1 MNESRGAVP
10 PPTAFQ
16 GTLRKITEA
25 LAGELACPTERA
37 PDWSDF
43 EWKIARAVAAMHGVS
58 PLLSTTL
65 RWQGPAGWMTF
76 LVEQRTHTAN
86 RHLRIADLLQRIDER
101 GRAEGIA
108 AVALKGAALHA
119 IGLYAIGER
128 PMADIDLLV
137 RPVDAERT
145 ARLLESMGFY
155 QASSS
160 WKERGFTPVVGCA
173 VGGLGEHSNNN
184 VKIELH
190 ERICERLPWRIT
202 DVTDC
207 VFPAQAHPGVN
218 AYPSTASLMI
228 HLLLHAAG
236 AMAYQALRLLHLH
249 DLAQLSSRMTE
260 ADWDQVLA
268 QRRRGGLWWAF
279 PPLHLASRYFSSR
292 IPNRVLSVLADD
304 CPLVLDRVS
313 RRRTLYEVSYSY
325 PCVKAFPGV
334 EWAQSIR
341 EVLEYAVS
349 RVWPSAEHVA
359 LRKHSAKSD
368 AWGSQSQ
375 WVHLSQ
381 GRRIVRWVTSR
392 PPRAVTS
399 HAVSAA
405 LSVSNDY
412 RESP

>member
-1 MNESRGAVP
+1 MNEARSAVP

-16 GTLRKITEA
+16 GTLRKITET
-25 LAGELACPTERA
+25 LAVELACSTRRA

-43 EWKIARAVAAMHGVS
+43 EWTIAKAVAAMHGVS

-65 RWQGPAGWMTF
+65 RWQGPADWVTF
-76 LVEQRTHTAN
+76 LEEQRIHTAT
-86 RHLRIADLLQRIDER
+86 RHTRIAELLQRIDEL
-101 GRAEGIA
+101 GRATGIA

-137 RPVDAERT
+137 RPADAGRM
-145 ARLLESMGFY
+145 ARLLETLGFY
-155 QASSS
+155 EACAT
-160 WKERGFTPVVGCA
+160 WKERVFTPLVEHA
-173 VGGLGEHSNNN
+173 VGGLGEHSNND

-190 ERICERLPWRIT
+190 EKICERLPWRIT

-236 AMAYQALRLLHLH
+236 AMAFQALRLLHLH
-249 DLAQLSSRMTE
+249 DLAQLSSRMTA

-268 QRRRGGLWWAF
+268 QRSGGRLWWAY
-279 PPLHLASRYFSSR
+279 PPLHLAARYFSSH
-292 IPNRVLSVLADD
+292 IPSRVLAALADD
-304 CPLVLDRVS
+304 CPFVLDRIS

-325 PCVKAFPGV
+325 PRVDAFPGV

-341 EVLEYAVS
+341 ELLEYAVS
-349 RVWPSAEHVA
+349 RVRPSAEHVS
-359 LRKHSAKSD
+359 LRERTAKSE
-368 AWGSQSQ
+368 AWASQSQ
-375 WVHLSQ
+375 WARLSQ
-381 GRRIVRWVTSR
+381 GRRIVRWMTSR
-392 PPRAVTS
+392 PPRAVTM

-405 LSVSNDY
+405 L
-412 RESP
+412 RCGQ

>member
-10 PPTAFQ
+10 PPTTLPE
-16 GTLRKITEA
+16 TLRKITET
-25 LAGELACPTERA
+25 LAAELACPTQRA

-58 PLLSTTL
+58 PLLSKTL
-65 RWQGPAGWMTF
+65 RWQGPAGWVTF
-76 LVEQRTHTAN
+76 LEEQRIHTAI
-86 RHLRIADLLQRIDER
+86 RYRRIVELLQHIDER
-101 GRAEGIA
+101 GRATGIA
-108 AVALKGAALHA
+108 VVALKGAALHA
-119 IGLYAIGER
+119 IGLYAVGER

-137 RPVDAERT
+137 KPADAERM
-145 ARLLESMGFY
+145 ALLFESLGFY
-155 QASSS
+155 EACAN
-160 WKERGFTPVVGCA
+160 WKERVFTPIVARA
-173 VGGLGEHSNNN
+173 VGALGENSNND

-190 ERICERLPWRIT
+190 EKICERLPWRIT

-207 VFPAQAHPGVN
+207 VFPAQARPGVN

-236 AMAYQALRLLHLH
+236 AMAFQSLRLLHLH

-279 PPLHLASRYFSSR
+279 PPLNMASRYFTSH
-292 IPNRVLSVLADD
+292 IPSRVLAALADD
-304 CPLVLDRVS
+304 CPFVLDRIS

-325 PCVKAFPGV
+325 PRVDAFPGV

-349 RVWPSAEHVA
+349 RVRPSAEQIA
-359 LRKHSAKSD
+359 LREHSAKSD
-368 AWGSQSQ
+368 AWASQNQ
-375 WVHLSQ
+375 WARLSQ

-392 PPRAVTS
+392 PRRAVTM

-405 LSVSNDY
+405 L
-412 RESP
+412 RCAQ

>member
-10 PPTAFQ
+10 PPT
-16 GTLRKITEA
+16 TLPEMLRKITET
-25 LAGELACPTERA
+25 LAAELACPTQRA

-58 PLLSTTL
+58 PLLSKTL

-76 LVEQRTHTAN
+76 LEEQRIHTAT
-86 RHLRIADLLQRIDER
+86 RHRRIAELLQHIDER
-101 GRAEGIA
+101 GRATGIA
-108 AVALKGAALHA
+108 AVGLKGAALHA
-119 IGLYAIGER
+119 IGLYAVGER

-137 RPVDAERT
+137 KPADAQRM
-145 ARLLESMGFY
+145 ALLLESLGFY
-155 QASSS
+155 QACAN
-160 WKERGFTPVVGCA
+160 WRERVFTPIVGGA
-173 VGGLGEHSNNN
+173 VGALGEHSNNS

-190 ERICERLPWRIT
+190 EKICERLPWRIT

-207 VFPAQAHPGVN
+207 VFPMQARPGVN

-236 AMAYQALRLLHLH
+236 AMAFQALRLLHLN
-249 DLAQLSSRMTE
+249 DLARLSSRMTE

-279 PPLHLASRYFSSR
+279 PPLQLASRYFSSH
-292 IPNRVLSVLADD
+292 IPSRVLAALADG
-304 CPLVLDRVS
+304 CPFVLDRIS

-325 PCVKAFPGV
+325 PRVDAFPGV
-334 EWAQSIR
+334 EWARSIR
-341 EVLEYAVS
+341 EVLEYVVS
-349 RVWPSAEHVA
+349 RVRPSAEHIA
-359 LRKHSAKSD
+359 LREHSAKSD
-368 AWGSQSQ
+368 AWTSHNQ
-375 WVHLSQ
+375 WARLSQ

-392 PPRAVTS
+392 PPRAVTM

-405 LSVSNDY
+405 L
-412 RESP
+412 RCAQ

>member
-10 PPTAFQ
+10 PPTTLPE
-16 GTLRKITEA
+16 TLRKITET
-25 LAGELACPTERA
+25 LAAELACPTQRA

-58 PLLSTTL
+58 PLLSKTL

-76 LVEQRTHTAN
+76 LEEQRIHTAT
-86 RHLRIADLLQRIDER
+86 RHRRIAELLQHIDER
-101 GRAEGIA
+101 GRATGIA
-108 AVALKGAALHA
+108 AVGLKGAALHA
-119 IGLYAIGER
+119 IGLYAVGER

-137 RPVDAERT
+137 KPADAQRM
-145 ARLLESMGFY
+145 ALLLESLGFY
-155 QASSS
+155 QACAN
-160 WKERGFTPVVGCA
+160 WRERVFTPIVGGA
-173 VGGLGEHSNNN
+173 VGALGEHSNNS

-190 ERICERLPWRIT
+190 EKICERLPWRIT
-202 DVTDC
+202 DVTDR
-207 VFPAQAHPGVN
+207 VFPMQARPGVN

-236 AMAYQALRLLHLH
+236 AMAFQALRLLHLN
-249 DLAQLSSRMTE
+249 DLARLSSRMTE

-279 PPLHLASRYFSSR
+279 PPLNLASRYFSSH
-292 IPNRVLSVLADD
+292 IPSRVLAALADG
-304 CPLVLDRVS
+304 CPFVLDRIS

-325 PCVKAFPGV
+325 PRVDAFPGV

-349 RVWPSAEHVA
+349 RVRPSAEHIA
-359 LRKHSAKSD
+359 LREHSAKSD
-368 AWGSQSQ
+368 AWTSHNQ
-375 WVHLSQ
+375 WARLSQ

-392 PPRAVTS
+392 PPRAVTM

-405 LSVSNDY
+405 L
-412 RESP
+412 RCAQ

>member
-1 MNESRGAVP
+1 MHESRGAVP

-16 GTLRKITEA
+16 GTLRRITET
-25 LAGELACPTERA
+25 LARELACSTQLA

-43 EWKIARAVAAMHGVS
+43 EWIIARAVAAMHGVS
-58 PLLSTTL
+58 PLLSKTL
-65 RWQGPAGWMTF
+65 RWEGPASWMTF
-76 LVEQRTHTAN
+76 LEEQRIHTAT
-86 RHLRIADLLQRIDER
+86 RHIRIAELLQRIDER
-101 GRAEGIA
+101 GRADGIA

-137 RPVDAERT
+137 QPKDAERM
-145 ARLLESMGFY
+145 ARLLESLGFY
-155 QASSS
+155 QACAS
-160 WKERGFTPVVGCA
+160 WKERVFTPMVERA
-173 VGGLGEHSNNN
+173 VSGLGEHSNNN

-190 ERICERLPWRIT
+190 ERICEKLPWRIT

-207 VFPAQAHPGVN
+207 VFPTQAHPGVN

-236 AMAYQALRLLHLH
+236 AMAFQALRLLQLH

-260 ADWDQVLA
+260 ADWDEVLA
-268 QRRRGGLWWAF
+268 HSRRGGRLWWAF
-279 PPLHLASRYFSSR
+279 PPLNLASRYFSSR
-292 IPNRVLSVLADD
+292 IPSRVLAALADD
-304 CPLVLDRVS
+304 CPFVLGMVS
-313 RRRTLYEVSYSY
+313 RRSTLYEVSYSY
-325 PCVKAFPGV
+325 PCVDAFPGV

-349 RVWPSAEHVA
+349 RVRPGAEHVA
-359 LRKHSAKSD
+359 LREQAAKSQ
-368 AWGSQSQ
+368 AWASQSE
-375 WVHLSQ
+375 WARLSQ

-392 PPRAVTS
+392 PPRAVTM

-405 LSVSNDY
+405 HRY
-412 RESP
+412 AQ